1 MTQQECKDVKAMLE
15 EIDKSAPR
23 FIELH
28 KDLDSLDNLDEI
40 GVLFLQLKKTLQDNS
55 ELRQNLK
62 AWERRSK
69 NIQRI
74 DKIAEKLDKGGR
86 NVDLSIDELHS
97 IHMTEVWET
106 EYGVFNF
113 KPILDD
119 AGDNYY
125 RYSNLE
131 VCRKNRSEEKQKED
145 HARIYGCRPEQ
156 ITSKQDDVF
165 EKNSNIVVFI
175 GEELG
180 FTDQKLPETLK
191 HVSGNLQSDSKNAK
205 LPKNLEYVGG
215 HFTLKELQEIP
226 KEGLDLQHV
235 TMGGVL
241 NLSSL
246 ESAEGLKLPKKT
258 QSLYLSSL
266 ESVKGL
272 VLPETLAG
280 DLHLE
285 SLKEIP
291 AEGLKLPKK
300 TQSLYLSS
308 LESVKGLVL
317 PETLAGDLSLI
328 SLTSA
333 KGLVLPEAIGGRLKL
348 RSLTSAEGLVLPKTV
363 GGDLYLRSL
372 ESAKGLVLPETLG
385 GDLWLT
391 SLTSAEGLE
400 SLDYT
405 GVRGIVWPPKAFSDK
420 DKEKVE
426 EIKVE
431 QEKKGIN
438 VTFF

>member
-1 MTQQECKDVKAMLE
+1 MGLFGRKRTPEEQARKDAQERAKYQEQAAKYKAQDDKKAFEME
-15 EIDKSAPR
+15 EYKRKEAEN
-23 FIELH
+23 FIQACMYPPKGYRSYGPIRGLVYGGPDYSEEANNEIL
-28 KDLDSLDNLDEI
+28 KFAMIETKESLDNLDEI

-215 HFTLKELQEIP
+215 HLV
-226 KEGLDLQHV
+226 LD
-235 TMGGVL
+235 
-241 NLSSL
+241 SL
-246 ESAEGLKLPKKT
+246 E
-258 QSLYLSSL
+258 
-266 ESVKGL
+266 
-272 VLPETLAG
+272 
-280 DLHLE
+280 
-285 SLKEIP
+285 
-291 AEGLKLPKK
+291 
-300 TQSLYLSS
+300 
-308 LESVKGLVL
+308 
-317 PETLAGDLSLI
+317 
-328 SLTSA
+328 SA
-333 KGLVLPEAIGGRLKL
+333 KGLVLPKTIGGDLYL
-348 RSLTSAEGLVLPKTV
+348 YSLTSAEGLVLPKTI
-363 GGDLYLRSL
+363 GGYLNLYSL
-372 ESAKGLVLPETLG
+372 ESAKGLVLPEIVGEDLNLG
-385 GDLWLT
+385 SFT
-391 SLTSAEGLE
+391 FTAGLE
-400 SLDYT
+400 KLNYA
-405 GVRGIVWPPKAFSDK
+405 GIMGNIYLKGSFSQL
-420 DKEKVE
+420 DKEEVKK
-426 EIKVE
+426 IKIE
-431 QEKKGIN
+431 QEKKGID
-438 VTFF
+438 VTFEYL